1 MSVVSGENSDLV
13 IRGIRFHIQTEDWG
27 FDAKVFVSRIFKDGS
42 VVKTYKVAYEKVP
55 KVVDPIVRRK
65 AVLRL
70 HQLVVEKAQTELT
83 KF

>member
-27 FDAKVFVSRIFKDGS
+27 FDAKVFVSRIFKDGT

-55 KVVDPIVRRK
+55 KVVDPTVRRK
-65 AVLRL
+65 AVQRL
-70 HQLVVEKAQTELT
+70 HQLVVEKAQTELSQ
-83 KF
+83 F